1 MGEDGEKRK
10 AKTSASLT
18 NLDVLYAVHSTLMTP
33 ITHEEWYSLGEGLRA
48 QRRVAEAYKMRCTR
62 MGGGWEKG
70 VMRVDWLGSE
80 THLVGV
86 ESGKSNEAD
95 ENVGELVFASGKVV
109 RASES
114 KLAVIC
120 VRLL

>member
-1 MGEDGEKRK
+1 
-10 AKTSASLT
+10 
-18 NLDVLYAVHSTLMTP
+18 
-33 ITHEEWYSLGEGLRA
+33 
-48 QRRVAEAYKMRCTR
+48 MRCTR

-86 ESGKSNEAD
+86 EIGKSNEAD